1 MSLGII
7 RGELEDVLERLKED
21 DFDDDEYPISRY
33 DTSYDVSIDGDE
45 IDLLP
50 GTQTDPVSEFVLKY
64 GENEFTFDKEPPGIL
79 PYISGGFQIKGGD
92 PSPIDVGLPHIA
104 NERGGKIAV
113 RWLFTEIASASDGL
127 SEWGRL
133 HSDDVEGIREVAKP
147 DKDTVIENRQGKSP
161 SPVIT
166 YPETVETVES
176 RKEDYWW
183 EAWCA
188 RRQEIMSSWRVLI
201 PNTSKT
207 PLPTVLSP
215 ENTVVADNFNIAV
228 LPDGETAVAVAA
240 VLGTQKSQDFLKE
253 ISPWASGDTP
263 RPRVKHV
270 CATIHQNKG
279 IIESVLDD
287 KQSELST
294 IASNLGQFHTDLN
307 EALRSYLRV
316 DEEDTERFRARFT
329 GISDQDAMSDEI
341 EGVTTITDTNAV
353 VLETS
358 RGDVEVEF
366 HEADYAAGFA
376 AAAWLATGFGD
387 PVNLVLDV
395 PASQADLDAVQ
406 QTLCECEMGEFRE
419 TVLDNYY

>member
-1 MSLGII
+1 MGLGII
-7 RGELEDVLERLKED
+7 RGELDHVLDRLKES
-21 DFDDDEYPISRY
+21 DFDDEEYPISRY
-33 DTSYDVSIDGDE
+33 DASYDVSIRGDE

-64 GENEFTFDKEPPGIL
+64 GEDDFIYNEEPPGVL
-79 PYISGGFQIKGGD
+79 PYISGGYQIKGGD
-92 PSPIDVGLPHIA
+92 PSPIDVGLPNIT
-104 NERGGKIAV
+104 NERAGKIAV
-113 RWLFTEIASASDGL
+113 RWLFEETASASDGL

-133 HSDDVEGIREVAKP
+133 RPDDVEDIVEIAKP
-147 DKDTVIENRQGKSP
+147 DKETVIEKRQGKNP

-166 YPETVETVES
+166 YPEPTEIVES
-176 RKEDYWW
+176 RKEEYWW

-228 LPDGETAVAVAA
+228 LPDGETAVAVTA

-279 IIESVLDD
+279 IIEEVLDD
-287 KQSELST
+287 KRPELSS
-294 IASNLGQFHTDLN
+294 IANNLEQFHADLN
-307 EALRSYLRV
+307 EILRGYVRIN
-316 DEEDTERFRARFT
+316 EEDIERFRARFT
-329 GISDQDAMSDEI
+329 GISAQDAMSNEV
-341 EGVTTITDTNAV
+341 EGVKTITDTNAV

-366 HEADYAAGFA
+366 HDEEYAAGFA
-376 AAAWLATGFGD
+376 TGAWLATGFAD
-387 PVNLVLDV
+387 TINLVLDV
-395 PASQADLDAVQ
+395 PSSRADLNAVTQ
-406 QTLCECEMGEFRE
+406 MLCECRVGKLRE
-419 TVLDNYY
+419 TVLDDHY